1 MGNGM
6 YALLGALIGA
16 AFGVGGTWLTQRF
29 AEKRHR
35 REISYRAGLDVW
47 QVHQEWAWRSGADA
61 TVPPPEDYV
70 LAAIAFYDLVVPT
83 EKIDFETLE
92 ERMRK
97 GDAMAQEIF
106 AARRRARQVHTS

>member
-6 YALLGALIGA
+6 YALFGALIGA

-35 REISYRAGLDVW
+35 RELSYRAGLDVW
-47 QVHQEWAWRSGADA
+47 QVHQEWAWRSGSDA
-61 TVPPPEDYV
+61 MVPPPEDYV
-70 LAAIAFYDLVVPT
+70 LAALAFFDLVVPT
-83 EKIDFETLE
+83 GKIDFKNLE

-97 GDAMAQEIF
+97 GEAMTKEIF
-106 AARRRARQVHTS
+106 AARQRAQQIHAS